1 MIIGLDLDDVVFA
14 TSAALKSVFSECID
28 NDIIN
33 HKEEIMLGKA
43 TNEKIKK
50 FLKDQAI
57 PTMEIAKPIDGAVD
71 SIKKLRAKGNKII
84 FITARGNKNFPPNS
98 EEITKERLKK
108 FKIEYDDII
117 FNSFDK
123 ASDCKNNN
131 IELFVDDSIKNCME
145 VKEKLGISVIGFE
158 SDINKKSL
166 EKTSIKHI
174 KTWEELLKEIEK
186 YNK

>member
-28 NDIIN
+28 KDIIN

-71 SIKKLRAKGNKII
+71 SIKK
-84 FITARGNKNFPPNS
+84 T
-98 EEITKERLKK
+98 
-108 FKIEYDDII
+108 
-117 FNSFDK
+117 
-123 ASDCKNNN
+123 
-131 IELFVDDSIKNCME
+131 
-145 VKEKLGISVIGFE
+145 
-158 SDINKKSL
+158 
-166 EKTSIKHI
+166 
-174 KTWEELLKEIEK
+174 
-186 YNK
+186 